1 MTHVP
6 RFKKLAMAAVAGVVT
21 PVLLAGCS
29 EDKPQAVPELP
40 ARVCWGAF
48 SGSEISPFLPAG
60 EKVTVSDGDFVLEES
75 LDSETCSVDV
85 DGITRFTAHATF
97 REFERS
103 IEWSSWD
110 SRDPRPLDVGKGGV
124 IWDGG
129 GATHFACEPSTSPS
143 DPGKYIA
150 LYVHTLGGVDREKIR
165 SAVPG
170 LLKEFM
176 TFAQRELKCGGGS
189 AGR

>member
-1 MTHVP
+1 
-6 RFKKLAMAAVAGVVT
+6 MAVVAGVVT

-29 EDKPQAVPELP
+29 EGKPKAVPELP

-48 SGSEISPFLPAG
+48 SGSEVTPFLPAG
-60 EKVTVSDGDFVLEES
+60 EKVSVSDGDFRLEES

-85 DGITRFTAHATF
+85 DGITRFMAHATF
-97 REFERS
+97 REFEDE

-110 SRDPRPLDVGKGGV
+110 SHHPRPLDVGKGGI

-129 GATHFACEPSTSPS
+129 AATHVVCEASASPS

-150 LYVHTLGGVDREKIR
+150 LYVDTLGEVDTEKTQ

-170 LLKEFM
+170 LLEKFM
-176 TFAQRELKCGGGS
+176 TFAQRELKCPG
-189 AGR
+189 A

>member
-1 MTHVP
+1 
-6 RFKKLAMAAVAGVVT
+6 MAAVAGAVA
-21 PVLLAGCS
+21 PVLLAGCA
-29 EDKPQAVPELP
+29 EDKPKAAPELP

-48 SGSEISPFLPAG
+48 SGSEVTPFLPAG
-60 EKVTVSDGDFVLEES
+60 EKVTVSDGDFVLDES

-110 SRDPRPLDVGKGGV
+110 SHDPRPLDVGKGGIV
-124 IWDGG
+124 WDGG
-129 GATHFACEPSTSPS
+129 AATHFVCEPSTSPS

-150 LYVHTLGGVDREKIR
+150 LYVDTLWKVDTEKTQ

-170 LLKEFM
+170 LLEKFM
-176 TFAQRELKCGGGS
+176 AFAQRELKCP
-189 AGR
+189 AG

>member
-1 MTHVP
+1 M
-6 RFKKLAMAAVAGVVT
+6 RGLRLRNAAGAAVIGVVV

-29 EDKPQAVPELP
+29 ESEPKAVPHLP
-40 ARVCWGAF
+40 ERVCWGAF
-48 SGSEISPFLPAG
+48 SGSEVAALLPEG
-60 EKVTVSDGDFVLEES
+60 EKVTVSNDAFELTDS

-85 DGITRFTAHATF
+85 DGITRFMVNATF
-97 REFERS
+97 REFEDE
-103 IEWSSWD
+103 IEWSSWG
-110 SRDPRPLDVGKGGV
+110 SRDPRPLGVGKGGV

-170 LLKEFM
+170 LLEEFM
-176 TFAQRELKCGGGS
+176 AFAERELKCPTG
-189 AGR
+189 

>member
-1 MTHVP
+1 MTRV
-6 RFKKLAMAAVAGVVT
+6 RRSKNLAMAVVAGAVT

-29 EDKPQAVPELP
+29 EDEPKAVPELP

-48 SGSEISPFLPAG
+48 SGSDLTPFLPAG
-60 EKVTVSDGDFVLEES
+60 EKVTVSDGDFAMDES
-75 LDSETCSVDV
+75 LDAETCSVDV
-85 DGITRFTAHATF
+85 DGITRFMAHAVL
-97 REFERS
+97 REFEGE

-110 SRDPRPLDVGKGGV
+110 GRDPRPLDMGEKGL

-129 GATHFACEPSTSPS
+129 AATHFVCEPSKSPS

-150 LYVHTLGGVDREKIR
+150 LYVDTLWQVDTAKTQ

-170 LLKEFM
+170 LLERFM
-176 TFAQRELKCGGGS
+176 TFAQRELKCP
-189 AGR
+189 AG

>member
-1 MTHVP
+1 
-6 RFKKLAMAAVAGVVT
+6 MAAVTGVVA

-29 EDKPQAVPELP
+29 KGEPQAVPELP
-40 ARVCWGAF
+40 ERVCWGAF
-48 SGSEISPFLPAG
+48 SGSEVTPFLPAG
-60 EKVTVSDGDFVLEES
+60 EKATVSDGDFVLDEN

-85 DGITRFTAHATF
+85 DGVTRFVANATF

-110 SRDPRPLDVGKGGV
+110 SHDPRPLDVGKGGI

-129 GATHFACEPSTSPS
+129 AATHVVCEPSASPS

-150 LYVHTLGGVDREKIR
+150 LYVHTLGEVDTEKTR

-170 LLKEFM
+170 LLEKFI
-176 TFAQRELKCGGGS
+176 TFAQRELKCPG
-189 AGR
+189 A

>member
-1 MTHVP
+1 MLRLV
-6 RFKKLAMAAVAGVVT
+6 KAARVAVIGVV
-21 PVLLAGCS
+21 VSALLAGCS
-29 EDKPQAVPELP
+29 ESAPKAVPHLP
-40 ARVCWGAF
+40 ERVCWGAF
-48 SGSEISPFLPAG
+48 SGSEVAALLPEG
-60 EKVTVSDGDFVLEES
+60 KKVTVSNDAFEMTDS

-85 DGITRFTAHATF
+85 DGATRFMANA
-97 REFERS
+97 RLQEFERS

-176 TFAQRELKCGGGS
+176 TFAQRELKCPGGS